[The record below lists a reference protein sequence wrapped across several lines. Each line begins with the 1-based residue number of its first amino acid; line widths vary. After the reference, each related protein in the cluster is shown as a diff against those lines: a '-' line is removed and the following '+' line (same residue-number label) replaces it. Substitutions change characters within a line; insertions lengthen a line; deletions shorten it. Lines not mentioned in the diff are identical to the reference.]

1 VHKNLTLEVRKLSAF
16 IFNLLAHT
24 SETTCFVLLGL
35 CVFLTDFPTGQWP
48 YMLSVLGLCLLS
60 RPLAVYPLLTMV
72 SVYAVG
78 DKGFSLLICRFAYCL
93 CQSSLL

>member
-16 IFNLLAHT
+16 VFNLLAHV

-35 CVFLTDFPTGQWP
+35 CVFLTDFPAALLP
-48 YMLSVLGLCLLS
+48 YMLTVLALCLLS

-72 SVYAVG
+72 SEITRILYHAASHG
-78 DKGFSLLICRFAYCL
+78 TSLCDIGVV
-93 CQSSLL
+93 